1 MEICSPT
8 PSKSIRALGVLV
20 VAMAWAVLAGWAT
33 ASAAPPPSPAIQ
45 GSMPAE
51 AQGDACGPCLIV
63 AQNSSQI
70 GASDMDTQGMTREGI
85 DESGFDQDGIDTD
98 RLDTQGMTREGID
111 ESGFDRSGIDTQG
124 MDSEGMD
131 RSGLSPAV
139 NDNP

>member
-85 DESGFDQDGIDTD
+85 DESGFD
-98 RLDTQGMTREGID
+98 
-111 ESGFDRSGIDTQG
+111 RSGIDTQG
-124 MDSEGMD
+124 MDSGGMD

-139 NDNP
+139 NDDP

>member
-8 PSKSIRALGVLV
+8 PSKSIRALVVLV

-85 DESGFDQDGIDTD
+85 DESGFDQDGIDPN
-98 RLDTQGMTREGID
+98 
-111 ESGFDRSGIDTQG
+111 GFSLSAFDGQNWE
-124 MDSEGMD
+124 DSVEEL
-131 RSGLSPAV
+131 RARHR
-139 NDNP
+139 NRQ